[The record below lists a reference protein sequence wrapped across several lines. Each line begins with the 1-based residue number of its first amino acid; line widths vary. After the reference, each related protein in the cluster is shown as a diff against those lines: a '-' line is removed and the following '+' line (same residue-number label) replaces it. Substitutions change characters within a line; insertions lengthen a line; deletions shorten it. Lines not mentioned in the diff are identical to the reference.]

1 MKVKKCIEG
10 EMAREKLLA
19 GVNKIADVVK
29 STLGPKG
36 RNVVLD
42 RKFATPLITNDG
54 VSIAKEFEVEDTY
67 ENMGVKLVKEVC
79 QKTND
84 IAGDGTTT
92 AIVLAQK
99 MFSAGL
105 KCAKEISPVAI
116 NRYFSSACEETTK
129 YIKSVAK
136 DISNSEDIENIA
148 TVSSQSE
155 YIGKL
160 ISEAHK
166 VIGKNGRISLQDS
179 KTDKTELKI
188 QDGFVLKNGYISPY
202 FCTNMAKGFAEF
214 DDCLLL
220 ITSKKINTFQE
231 ILPVFEQLVK
241 IAKPLILIC
250 DDIEPEAL
258 SPIVVNKM
266 RGAFSCVVIKAPFYG
281 DRKTAI
287 LQDLACA
294 VGGDV
299 LSETSGKSFADIDIN
314 SLCELKHANITK
326 DSSIFIASDIDS
338 AKLKDRVLS
347 IQSQIETCGNDFD
360 KDLLQERL
368 CNLTGG
374 VATIFVGANTEIE
387 QKELKLRIED
397 AINATAA
404 GLMEGIVAGG
414 GVTLLKI
421 SEKMLT
427 LTKNMKPDEK
437 ICYEA
442 FCEAL
447 KEPFRQ
453 IIKNAGKNSD
463 EIEKNVLA
471 DKSASY
477 GYDAMQDKYCDMLS
491 CGIVDPAKVT
501 IQALCNAT
509 SVVKTMLTTQALLC
523 EEE

>member
-1 MKVKKCIEG
+1 MKRCIEG
-10 EMAREKLLA
+10 ENARKKLLA
-19 GVNKIADVVK
+19 GVNKIANVVK

-54 VSIAKEFEVEDTY
+54 VSIAKEFEVEDAY

-99 MFSAGL
+99 MFSEGL
-105 KCAKEISPVAI
+105 KCAVDVSPVVV
-116 NRYFSSACEETTK
+116 NRILTSACEEATGC
-129 YIKSVAK
+129 IKSVAK
-136 DISNSEDIENIA
+136 TISNSHNVENLA
-148 TVSSQSE
+148 VVSSQNE

-160 ISEAHK
+160 IAEAYK
-166 VIGKNGRISLQDS
+166 TIGKNGRISLQDS

-188 QDGFVLKNGYISPY
+188 QDGFVLKSGYISPY
-202 FCTNMAKGFAEF
+202 FCTNMEKGFSEF
-214 DDCLLL
+214 EDCLLL
-220 ITSKKINTFQE
+220 ITSRKINTFQE
-231 ILPVFEQLVK
+231 ILPIFEQLVK
-241 IAKPLILIC
+241 ISKPLVIIC

-266 RGAFSCVVIKAPFYG
+266 RGAFSCVVVKAPYYG
-281 DRKTAI
+281 DRKLAI

-294 VGGDV
+294 VGGEV
-299 LSETSGKSFADIDIN
+299 LSETSDKTFADVDVS
-314 SLCELKHANITK
+314 SLCELKHTNITK
-326 DSSIFIASDIDS
+326 DSAIFIANDHDNTRCRE
-338 AKLKDRVLS
+338 RVLN
-347 IQSQIETCGNDFD
+347 IQHQMEVCNNDFD
-360 KDLLQERL
+360 KELLKERL
-368 CNLTGG
+368 CNLLGG

-404 GLMEGIVAGG
+404 GIAEGIVAGG

-421 SEKMLT
+421 AEKLEKSAKKM
-427 LTKNMKPDEK
+427 KNEEK

-453 IIKNAGKNSD
+453 IAQNAGKNVD
-463 EIEKNVLA
+463 EIEKTVL
-471 DKSASY
+471 KNKCVSF
-477 GYDAMQDKYCDMLS
+477 GYDAMNDKYCDLFS

-523 EEE
+523 DEE